1 MRAFIV
7 VDLGF
12 GDSGKGL
19 LTDFLVRR
27 ASAGLVVRF
36 NGGAQ
41 AGHRVVTADGRSHT
55 FAQFSAGTL
64 AGARTFLSRH
74 VLVHPTALLREG
86 AALEQSG
93 VRQVFYRI
101 AISENAR
108 LITPFHQAAN
118 RLREMIRGESRHG
131 SCGIGVGE
139 TVQDSLDYPNDAIV
153 AGDLRDQALLRRK
166 VQRLHERKRI
176 EMRELCT
183 SAAPGAELDLERGIF
198 DRPDVVDL
206 WIEEASRLGALGVVA
221 PDSRLGEWMGNSGSV
236 VFEGAQG
243 VLLDEW
249 CGFHPYTT
257 WSSCTC
263 DNALKLLSECPS
275 QFQTFRIGVLRTH
288 AIRHGA
294 GPLPSEAS
302 ALLPPQFEHNRQNRW
317 QGRVRYGWFDAVLA
331 RYALDAVGGVDA
343 LALTHADGLRRLPTW
358 KTCAGYLGAKIPQD
372 CDLVAD
378 VGGNGLVTR
387 LVVPVK
393 ERTDHQVRLTQLLS
407 RVAPQLEEVE
417 SKETTVFDRVQQLLG
432 RTVDIVSRGPRATDV
447 FFRKECLAVSAAV
460 QQMQE

>member
-1 MRAFIV
+1 LRAFIV

-27 ASAGLVVRF
+27 TSAGLVVRF

-41 AGHRVVTADGRSHT
+41 AGHRVIAPDGRSHT
-55 FAQFSAGTL
+55 FAQFGAGTL
-64 AGARTFLSRH
+64 AGGRTFLSRH

-93 VRQVFYRI
+93 VREVFSRI

-139 TVQDSLDYPNDAIV
+139 TVQDSRDYPNDAIV
-153 AGDLRDQALLRRK
+153 AGDLRDQARLRRK

-176 EMRELCT
+176 EMRKLCS
-183 SAAPGAELDLERGIF
+183 SAAGAELDLELGIF
-198 DRPDVVDL
+198 ERTDLVDL

-221 PDSRLGEWMGNSGSV
+221 PDSRLGEWMGNCGAV

-243 VLLDEW
+243 VLLDAW
-249 CGFHPYTT
+249 RGFHPYTT
-257 WSSCTC
+257 WSCCTF
-263 DNALKLLSECPS
+263 DNALELLSEFPV
-275 QFQTFRIGVLRTH
+275 QLQAFRIGVLRTH
-288 AIRHGA
+288 AVRHGA
-294 GPLPSEAS
+294 GPLPSEAG
-302 ALLPPQFEHNRQNRW
+302 AMPPPRCEHNRENRW

-343 LALTHADGLRRLPTW
+343 LALTHVDGLKRLPRWTVC
-358 KTCAGYLGAKIPQD
+358 TGYLGAGMPQNAEPIAY
-372 CDLVAD
+372 L
-378 VGGNGLVTR
+378 GGDGLVTR
-387 LVVPVK
+387 LVVPV
-393 ERTDHQVRLTQLLS
+393 EESIDRQVRLTQLLS
-407 RVAPQLEEVE
+407 RVAPRLEEFE
-417 SKETTVFDRVQQLLG
+417 SKETSVFEQVQRLLA
-432 RTVDIVSRGPRATDV
+432 RTVDIVSRGPCATDV

-460 QQMQE
+460 QQMRE